1 MVLLTE
7 LKIFEKENDMLRAF
21 NCQLKQVQRVS
32 ISGKLKRSTY
42 TYVSI

>member
-21 NCQLKQVQRVS
+21 QLSAQAGTESQY
-32 ISGKLKRSTY
+32 LW
-42 TYVSI
+42 